1 MGGVVRHIFKCV
13 KMAKDNS
20 YAEYIVYDV
29 LGHIS
34 GITTKKMFSGSGI
47 YLDGVIV
54 AFVTDGELYFKS
66 DDSLKGKY
74 LTEGCHPFAY
84 TRKDGKVIEMHYMS
98 ANEDMIEN
106 REIMT
111 ERVYESF
118 DISNK
123 K

>member
-1 MGGVVRHIFKCV
+1 M
-13 KMAKDNS
+13 KDNS
-20 YAEYIVYDV
+20 YIDYIVYDI

-34 GITTKKMFSGSGI
+34 GITTKRMFSGASI

-54 AFVTDGELYFKS
+54 AFVADGELYFKC
-66 DDSLKGKY
+66 DDALKEKY
-74 LTEGCHPFAY
+74 LKEGCHPFTY
-84 TRKDGKVIEMHYMS
+84 DRKDGKAVEMHYIS

-118 DISNK
+118 NLSSK